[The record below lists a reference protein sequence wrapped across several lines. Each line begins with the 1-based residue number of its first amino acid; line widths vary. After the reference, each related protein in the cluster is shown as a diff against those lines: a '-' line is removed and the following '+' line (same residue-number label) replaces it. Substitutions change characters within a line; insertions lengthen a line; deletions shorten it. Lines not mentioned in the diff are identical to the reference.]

1 VVTSTDEAS
10 AEAERVVAA
19 AVAQALLST
28 DDASVADAADAADAA
43 TASALVGA
51 AVARALQEA
60 NPERSAAVPA
70 LEAHLEPVAELE
82 TKPEEPNAEPSES
95 SVTKPEEPNAEP
107 SQSGVDA
114 AAGAMAADESA
125 VAAGVS
131 AAEVQAMRAR
141 VGALDE
147 AIDAACADE
156 DYDLADE
163 LETARR
169 ELTERLAKAEVA
181 TGDGEWL

>member
-1 VVTSTDEAS
+1 
-10 AEAERVVAA
+10 
-19 AVAQALLST
+19 
-28 DDASVADAADAADAA
+28 
-43 TASALVGA
+43 
-51 AVARALQEA
+51 
-60 NPERSAAVPA
+60 
-70 LEAHLEPVAELE
+70 
-82 TKPEEPNAEPSES
+82 
-95 SVTKPEEPNAEP
+95 
-107 SQSGVDA
+107 
-114 AAGAMAADESA
+114 MAADESA

>member
-1 VVTSTDEAS
+1 M
-10 AEAERVVAA
+10 
-19 AVAQALLST
+19 
-28 DDASVADAADAADAA
+28 
-43 TASALVGA
+43 
-51 AVARALQEA
+51 
-60 NPERSAAVPA
+60 
-70 LEAHLEPVAELE
+70 
-82 TKPEEPNAEPSES
+82 KPEEPNAEPSES

-107 SQSGVDA
+107 SESGVDA

-125 VAAGVS
+125 AAAGVS